1 MRKRQGSKEYQNK
14 WKVVYRNSDG
24 DDKSEEEVE
33 ETCLEDRKVKVIAV
47 SHPLQ
52 FWELRPPAK
61 LRKQVEGHIY

>member
-52 FWELRPPAK
+52 FSELRPPVK